1 MTAMRHLLITA
12 LLLNL
17 AACGGGVFERQ
28 LPDGR
33 MSHYIS
39 CNSYEKTYERCY
51 AEANERC
58 GSAGYDVIQR
68 DRFTESESEGGST
81 AISYGQGIWI
91 ACKDVTK

>member
-1 MTAMRHLLITA
+1 MRHLLITA

-33 MSHYIS
+33 MSRYIS

-58 GSAGYDVIQR
+58 GAAGYDVLQH
-68 DRFTESESEGGST
+68 DRFTESESEGGGT
-81 AISYGQGIWI
+81 IISYGQGIWI
-91 ACKDVTK
+91 ACKADKQ

>member
-1 MTAMRHLLITA
+1 MIAMRHLLITA
-12 LLLNL
+12 LLLTL
-17 AACGGGVFERQ
+17 SACGGGVFERQ

-33 MSHYIS
+33 MAHYIS

-58 GSAGYDVIQR
+58 GPAGYDVLQH

-81 AISYGQGIWI
+81 AISYGQAIWI
-91 ACKDVTK
+91 ACKDVKK